1 MTLQTTNR
9 VGKPGYFTANVWT
22 AHRHDARTPTGSKAN
37 NDFAPYSL
45 ENGLSNC
52 VITAGKQI
60 VGCAKVGWRMA
71 LLSISPFVVD
81 AV

>member
-22 AHRHDARTPTGSKAN
+22 AHRHDARTPMRSKAN
-37 NDFAPYSL
+37 NDFVPYSL

-52 VITAGKQI
+52 VIAAGRQI